1 MNEMQGI
8 REIRGFE
15 AIVISGNMRCEIMTK
30 SPLTIG
36 AGKSPIDPL
45 SPDVPLL
52 RDSRGRPV
60 IPGSTLKGFFR
71 SGIERTISS
80 LNIGGY
86 AGLLEDL
93 FGTARR
99 KEAYGSRLFF
109 SDAQT
114 ERDDAIGTREHIKI
128 DPLTMAVE
136 HGPFTQEYVKEGT
149 NFSCEIYFRN
159 IPPSFLS
166 LLSPVIT
173 QANAGVA
180 RLGRS
185 KSRGYGKVFM
195 SLSDISLS
203 IAWPPSKEE
212 LSFSMNFPSY
222 GKYVRIDLRKA
233 DKISIQDSISNC
245 KLECEPETEP
255 PLLRAKLGWQ
265 DVEGCLNSLIK
276 GLSR

>member
-1 MNEMQGI
+1 MHEI
-8 REIRGFE
+8 KEIRGFE
-15 AIVISGNMRCEIMTK
+15 AIVISGNMKCEITTK

-45 SPDVPLL
+45 SPDLPLL

-71 SGIERTISS
+71 SGIERTLSS
-80 LNIGGY
+80 LNIGRY

-99 KEAYGSRLFF
+99 REAYGSRLFF

-114 ERDDAIGTREHIKI
+114 ERSDAIGTREHIKI
-128 DPLTMAVE
+128 DPSTMAVE
-136 HGPFTQEYVKEGT
+136 HGPFTQEYIKEET
-149 NFSCEIYFRN
+149 NFSFEISFRN

-173 QANAGVA
+173 QANAGIA

-185 KSRGYGKVFM
+185 KSRGYGHVSM
-195 SLSDISLS
+195 SLSDISL
-203 IAWPPSKEE
+203 IIPWPSERKE

-222 GKYVRIDLRKA
+222 GKYVRLDLRKA
-233 DKISIQDSISNC
+233 DKISILDSISKC
-245 KLECEPETEP
+245 DLKCEPETEP
-255 PLLRAKLGWQ
+255 PLLRAKLKWK
-265 DVEGCLNSLIK
+265 DVEGCLNSLIE
-276 GLSR
+276 GLSK